1 MHSLP
6 EEDKKIN
13 YKELYNI
20 YLDTKK
26 YEIQDNYISLN
37 SFIDI
42 VIKKYLFEQK
52 SSAFMEYMKKMPF
65 YYINNFINK
74 FAIKKTKRFSIIK
87 LNEIFTLLGLL
98 NKIPPTKDQQ
108 NNIMKNISEKLKN
121 KIYLSKIDFMQNR
134 LWFEKDDKT
143 ITITD
148 RKKEK
153 NNTSRE
159 RSISKS
165 EIYYS
170 NKIKEN
176 NKEKKNKL
184 RGSRV
189 FPKLKFNVM
198 NNLKDLEK
206 EITEEE
212 QLKEYLFNINKNND
226 ELIDFINFM
235 KIISVKKSKNY
246 LKIKSKIKINNSS
259 DIKSN
264 IDKDEIISI
273 NSIVESIDKTQIS
286 DMSIKIL
293 KDTKT
298 IGTNNSGNNNIAKN
312 TKYDKIKILRNTNIN
327 EGSINKVEGSEE
339 KININ
344 FPEYTYF
351 DYLVKL

>member
-1 MHSLP
+1 
-6 EEDKKIN
+6 
-13 YKELYNI
+13 
-20 YLDTKK
+20 
-26 YEIQDNYISLN
+26 
-37 SFIDI
+37 
-42 VIKKYLFEQK
+42 
-52 SSAFMEYMKKMPF
+52 
-65 YYINNFINK
+65 
-74 FAIKKTKRFSIIK
+74 
-87 LNEIFTLLGLL
+87 
-98 NKIPPTKDQQ
+98 
-108 NNIMKNISEKLKN
+108 
-121 KIYLSKIDFMQNR
+121 
-134 LWFEKDDKT
+134 
-143 ITITD
+143 
-148 RKKEK
+148 
-153 NNTSRE
+153 
-159 RSISKS
+159 
-165 EIYYS
+165 
-170 NKIKEN
+170 
-176 NKEKKNKL
+176 
-184 RGSRV
+184 
-189 FPKLKFNVM
+189 M
-198 NNLKDLEK
+198 NNVKDLEK
-206 EITEEE
+206 EISEEE

-312 TKYDKIKILRNTNIN
+312 TKYDKIKILKNTNLN
-327 EGSINKVEGSEE
+327 EGTINKVEGSEE